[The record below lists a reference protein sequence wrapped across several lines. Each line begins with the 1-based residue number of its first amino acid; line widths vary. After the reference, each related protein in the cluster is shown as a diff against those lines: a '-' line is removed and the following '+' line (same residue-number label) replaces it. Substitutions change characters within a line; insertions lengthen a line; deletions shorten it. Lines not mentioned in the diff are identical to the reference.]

1 MADEEDSYRVAIL
14 GAWQVGKTTLASTL
28 MTKTSFT
35 EALRVWTSLKDELIQ
50 QDCKHYNLQEL
61 LDELQHVTSESMYL
75 WFPDGHISP
84 YLVGRVQ
91 QWIEAKTGES
101 WDWYPLNSYP
111 RHDQQS
117 RWEWEPW
124 NEVVLRWKC
133 NCGDVR
139 WAIIPDHI
147 LLRSFAT
154 FSVSGPGNVKSK
166 PGRTAAG
173 QKAASAGGP
182 SHGSGAST
190 NAAGSAGAWP
200 TQPASGSAGPHAGS
214 RLQAA
219 VRQVTA
225 PQSSWVLFLVRRGSN
240 FRLSHLNTSSI
251 SCHDFFAALRTTY
264 LGLRGR
270 MRAWFSV
277 WQYSHCDFY
286 MCEKFEED
294 EVAPR
299 KRDSFPD
306 ASDPFY
312 QFTPRPMDRIPPIS
326 RHEFYRRFHTCLE
339 TTKKYHVHHMCK
351 VMRGHTRG
359 VLHLLPQRT
368 QELELGGDKRELFWG
383 LYAREAVSL
392 QRVLAYNAV
401 CLFPVLGFFFAW
413 LFGGFGSASDL
424 QNASVPIGLMASLLS
439 LFWSL
444 FLSSLQF
451 GRSN

>member
-1 MADEEDSYRVAIL
+1 MVSRVYKKNYFDSEIDL
-14 GAWQVGKTTLASTL
+14 QGAQLTTV
-28 MTKTSFT
+28 TSLT
-35 EALRVWTSLKDELIQ
+35 DVLRVSIRLKHYSQPEIEY
-50 QDCKHYNLQEL
+50 YNLQEL
-61 LDELQHVTSESMYL
+61 HDELEHVTSESMYL

-111 RHDQQS
+111 RNDQQS
-117 RWEWEPW
+117 RREWESRD
-124 NEVVLRWKC
+124 EVMLRWKC
-133 NCGDVR
+133 NCGDIR
-139 WAIIPDHI
+139 WAIIPEYI
-147 LLRSFAT
+147 LLRSFGN
-154 FSVSGPGNVKSK
+154 FSVLGPGNVKSK
-166 PGRTAAG
+166 SGHTATG
-173 QKAASAGGP
+173 QNAASAGRS
-182 SHGSGAST
+182 SHGSGAPI
-190 NAAGSAGAWP
+190 NVAGSAGALP
-200 TQPASGSAGPHAGS
+200 TQPASGSVGPHAGS
-214 RLQAA
+214 SLQTAA
-219 VRQVTA
+219 RQVTT
-225 PQSSWVLFLVRRGSN
+225 PQFSWVLFLVRRGST
-240 FRLSHLNTSSI
+240 FRLSHLNASSI
-251 SCHDFFAALRTTY
+251 SCHDFFAALRATY

-312 QFTPRPMDRIPPIS
+312 QFRPRPMDRIPPIS
-326 RHEFYRRFHTCLE
+326 PHEFYRRFHTCFE
-339 TTKKYHVHHMCK
+339 TTKRYHVHHTCK
-351 VMRGHTRG
+351 VMRGHTRD

-368 QELELGGDKRELFWG
+368 RELELGGDKREHFWG

-392 QRVLAYNAV
+392 QRVLIYNAV

-413 LFGGFGSASDL
+413 LFGGFGSATDL
-424 QNASVPIGLMASLLS
+424 QNASVPIGLMTSLLS

-451 GRSN
+451 GRST